1 MENYCDFET
10 LTRVVNTKTSIIH
23 IGSNVYSCKTLSE
36 NESKPIII
44 F

>member
-1 MENYCDFET
+1 MENYCDFAT
-10 LTRVVNTKTSIIH
+10 LVNILVFVLIIH